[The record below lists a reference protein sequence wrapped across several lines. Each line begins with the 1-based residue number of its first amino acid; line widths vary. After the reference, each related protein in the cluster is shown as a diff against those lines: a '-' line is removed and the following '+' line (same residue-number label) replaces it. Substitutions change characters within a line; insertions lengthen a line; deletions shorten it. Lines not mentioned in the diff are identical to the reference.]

1 MSDGATMIAVMENYT
16 YRAEWSPDSGTY
28 VAMCLE
34 FPSRYSRAPTAHE
47 AIEGIQKVIA
57 EEVAD
62 LIDCG
67 MEPPPSLTDRRY
79 SGRFVVRTSAE
90 LHSRLMVDANEQGV
104 SFNQWVVQK
113 LAGRNPPTLHDL
125 F

>member
-1 MSDGATMIAVMENYT
+1 MENYT
-16 YRAEWSPDSGTY
+16 YRAEWSPESGEY
-28 VAMCLE
+28 VGACIE
-34 FPSRYSRAPTAHE
+34 FPSRYSRAPTAHQ
-47 AIEGIQKVIA
+47 AIERIQQLVA

-67 MEPPPSLTDRRY
+67 VTPPPSLTDRRY
-79 SGRFVVRTSAE
+79 SGRFVVRTSPQ
-90 LHSRLMVDANEQGV
+90 LHARLMVDATEQGV

-113 LAGRNPPTLHDL
+113 LADRKTFPSLNEM

>member
-1 MSDGATMIAVMENYT
+1 MENYT
-16 YRAEWSPDSGTY
+16 YRAEWEPESAAY
-28 VAMCLE
+28 VGVCLE

-47 AIEGIQKVIA
+47 AIEGIQQVIA
-57 EEVAD
+57 EEVAH

-79 SGRFVVRTSAE
+79 SGKFVVRTSPQ
-90 LHSRLMVDANEQGV
+90 LHARLMVDATEQGV

-113 LAGRNPPTLHDL
+113 LAGRNPPTLNDL

>member
-1 MSDGATMIAVMENYT
+1 MENYT
-16 YRAEWSPDSGTY
+16 YRAEWSPERFEY
-28 VAMCLE
+28 VAACIE

-47 AIEGIQKVIA
+47 AIERIQQLIA

-67 MEPPPSLTDRRY
+67 LEPPPSLTDKRY
-79 SGRFVVRTSAE
+79 SGRFVVRTSPE
-90 LHSRLMVDANEQGV
+90 LHSRLMVDAAEQGV

-113 LAGRNPPTLHDL
+113 LAGRNPPTLNDL